1 MFKSTASDDSVYVTT
16 NPDPSAY
23 AALGTHVDDMPTI
36 GTSAGIDQV
45 RAVLS
50 DKFDITEKNLGDE
63 GVIMGVQYL
72 RDRQN
77 RRLKLHQTASAE
89 ELLAA
94 NNMTDCK
101 GVNTPIDPGM
111 AKAMMLLPT
120 DDPDPVARRNYQS
133 LVGCLM
139 WLLKTRPD
147 IYFLVSFLSRFLQN
161 ATQKHLDFAR
171 GRPLRFLRQTTS
183 YGIVFCAG
191 KGDWIL
197 SGASDADL
205 AGDLKTARSTLGH
218 YLI

>member
-101 GVNTPIDPGM
+101 GVNTPIDPSM

-139 WLLKTRPD
+139 CMVVEDTTRYLLPRELPLPVPPECDPETP
-147 IYFLVSFLSRFLQN
+147 RFRSWTPS
-161 ATQKHLDFAR
+161 AFPSTYHLLRDCVLCGQ
-171 GRPLRFLRQTTS
+171 GRLDS
-183 YGIVFCAG
+183 
-191 KGDWIL
+191 
-197 SGASDADL
+197 
-205 AGDLKTARSTLGH
+205 
-218 YLI
+218 